1 MFELLF
7 KYPSQVFSRGTF
19 VLLNTWPM
27 WLFALALIAAAVGL
41 GWLIWR
47 PGAGRRASAM
57 ATEAPRMAGPRA
69 LFVWLM
75 QTAMAA
81 LLLFLLWHPAISV
94 ATLKPQQNIVAVV
107 VDDSQSMAIQDEG
120 SSTRKDAAEHVLNS
134 SLIKDLQ
141 TKFQVRLYRMSDH
154 LERIDKLDQVTA
166 QGSATHIGD
175 SLKQVVDDAAS
186 LPIGAVVLLSDGAD
200 NSGGIDLDT
209 ISEIRRQRIP
219 VHTIGFGKEKLAHD
233 IEITDAE
240 VPARALPDSRLA
252 AMVHLHQH
260 GYAGQKVHINIKEGG
275 KLLASQEVTLK
286 ADGVEQVEQVL
297 FSAGPV
303 GVKVVQVSIDP
314 QTSEENVKNNSIT
327 ELVSV
332 DDRKPR
338 ILYFE
343 GEPRW
348 EFKFLRR
355 AVEDDKTIRLT
366 TDLRTTQDKMYRQLL
381 TDQDPNTELV
391 DGFPSK
397 VQELFQYEGLILG
410 SVDQAYLKPEQ
421 QMLIHEF
428 VDRRGGGL
436 LLLGGK
442 DSLADGGY
450 SKSGLNDL
458 LPVVLP
464 ETKAKTYVIDAADVE
479 LTKEGRESLITRLE
493 EDPDKNVERWKK
505 LPYLMNFQ
513 DPGTPKPGA
522 TVLVNSIPKGG
533 GGRKLPLLI
542 TQPFGLG
549 RTAIFAT
556 AGSWRWQMLQPV
568 ADMTH
573 EMFYRQLL
581 RWLVNNTPKR
591 VTGSTPHAVISDT
604 GSIKIRAEVRDTT
617 YLPAGDANVQAHI
630 LGPDGVSEMV
640 DLHPEPLELGLY
652 SADWT
657 APKEGSYTAE
667 ISAKRGTSGA
677 TASEDLG
684 SDTISFR
691 REDGVAEHF
700 HVEQNREL
708 LEKLSSETG
717 GRYYRPDEAGKL
729 AKDIT
734 YSEAGITVRET
745 RDLWDMPVIF
755 LMIAG
760 LRAAEWMVRRKWGVI

>member
-1 MFELLF
+1 MWVLAVALL
-7 KYPSQVFSRGTF
+7 G
-19 VLLNTWPM
+19 
-27 WLFALALIAAAVGL
+27 AAAGL
-41 GWLIWR
+41 AWLVWR
-47 PGAGRRASAM
+47 PGSARNVSS
-57 ATEAPRMAGPRA
+57 EGPRMGGVRA
-69 LFVWLM
+69 ALVWVL
-75 QTAMAA
+75 QTAMVA
-81 LLLFLLWHPAISV
+81 LLLFLLWHPALSI

-107 VDDSQSMAIQDEG
+107 VDNSQSMAIPDEG
-120 SSTRKDAAEHVLNS
+120 SSTREAAAINVLNS
-134 SLIKDLQ
+134 SLIKQLQ
-141 TKFQVRLYRMSDH
+141 SKFQVRLYRMSDH
-154 LERIDKLDQVTA
+154 LERIDKLDGLTA
-166 QGSATHIGD
+166 TGPATHIGE

-186 LPIGAVVLLSDGAD
+186 LPIGAMVVLSDGAD

-233 IEITDAE
+233 LEITDAE
-240 VPARALPDSRLA
+240 VPPRALPESRLA

-260 GYAGQKVHINIKEGG
+260 GYAGQKVSIRVKEGS
-275 KLLASQEVTLK
+275 KVLTEQPITLK
-286 ADGVEQVEQVL
+286 PDGVEQVEQVL
-297 FSAGPV
+297 FSAGPA
-303 GVKVVQVSIDP
+303 GVKTIQIYVDP
-314 QTSEENVKNNSIT
+314 LANEENTQNNLVT

-366 TDLRTTQDKMYRQLL
+366 TDLRTTQDKMYRQLV
-381 TDQDPNTELV
+381 TDQDPNTDLV

-397 VQELFQYEGLILG
+397 VEELFKYEGLILG

-421 QMLIHEF
+421 QTLIHEF

-436 LLLGGK
+436 LLLGGR

-450 SKSGLNDL
+450 AKSGLNDL
-458 LPVVLP
+458 LPTILP
-464 ETKAKTYVIDAADVE
+464 DRKSKTYVIDAADVE
-479 LTKEGRESLITRLE
+479 LSPEGTESLITRI
-493 EDPDKNVERWKK
+493 DPSGDPVKNAEHWKK

-513 DPGTPKPGA
+513 DPGKPKPGA
-522 TVLVNSIPKGG
+522 TVLAYSIPKGG
-533 GGRKLPLLI
+533 GGAKLPLLI
-542 TQPFGLG
+542 TQPFGRG
-549 RTAIFAT
+549 RTAVFAT

-568 ADMTH
+568 ENMDH
-573 EMFYRQLL
+573 EIFYRQLL
-581 RWLVNNTPKR
+581 RWLVNDTPKR
-591 VTGSTPHAVISDT
+591 VMGSTPHTVISDVANV
-604 GSIKIRAEVRDTT
+604 KLHAEVRDTT
-617 YLPAGDANVQAHI
+617 YLPAGDASVEAHI
-630 LGPDGVSEMV
+630 LGPDGLTETV
-640 DLHPEPLELGLY
+640 DLRPEPLELGAY

-657 APKEGSYTAE
+657 TPEAGAYTVE
-667 ISAKRGTSGA
+667 ISAKRG
-677 TASEDLG
+677 SEDLG

-700 HVEQNREL
+700 HVEQNKEL

-717 GRYYRPDEAGKL
+717 GRYYRPDEAGRL

-755 LMIAG
+755 LLIAG
-760 LRAAEWMVRRKWGVI
+760 LRAAEWTLRRKWGVI